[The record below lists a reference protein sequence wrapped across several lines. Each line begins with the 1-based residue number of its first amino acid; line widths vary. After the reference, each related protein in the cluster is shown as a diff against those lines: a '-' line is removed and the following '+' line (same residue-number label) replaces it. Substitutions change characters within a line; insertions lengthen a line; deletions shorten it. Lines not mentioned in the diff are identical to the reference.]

1 MIKLYVIQKADKPNH
16 YIRVVNNV
24 PSVVTDI
31 RKATVFQRNEAEKYI
46 NNQIKKSQRSL
57 YTVQKISPLS
67 PIDTYKTDTL
77 YELNSIKETVQR
89 RFSDRRNKY
98 VEKLQY
104 YDGVILDLR
113 HYIRDNNTRLN
124 ACQAAKILFK
134 LQKIERN
141 RADIKREIQR
151 IDLINNSVENAIT
164 EADKFEYE
172 EYKPRCIK
180 DMDEFLKEG
189 D

>member
-1 MIKLYVIQKADKPNH
+1 MYVIQKSNNQFV
-16 YIRVVNNV
+16 RVQNNI
-24 PSVVTDI
+24 PTIVTDV

-57 YTVQKISPLS
+57 YTVQKITPPS

-89 RFSDRRNKY
+89 KFSDRRSKY

-189 D
+189 E

>member
-1 MIKLYVIQKADKPNH
+1 MYVIQKADKPNH

-31 RKATVFQRNEAEKYI
+31 RKATVFQMNEAEKYI
-46 NNQIKKSQRSL
+46 NNQVKKSQRSL
-57 YTVQKISPLS
+57 YTVQKISLLS

-89 RFSDRRNKY
+89 KFSDRRNKY

-151 IDLINNSVENAIT
+151 IDLINNSVENAIA
-164 EADKFEYE
+164 EADKFDYE

>member
-1 MIKLYVIQKADKPNH
+1 M
-16 YIRVVNNV
+16 
-24 PSVVTDI
+24 
-31 RKATVFQRNEAEKYI
+31 
-46 NNQIKKSQRSL
+46 
-57 YTVQKISPLS
+57 
-67 PIDTYKTDTL
+67 
-77 YELNSIKETVQR
+77 
-89 RFSDRRNKY
+89 
-98 VEKLQY
+98 QY
-104 YDGVILDLR
+104 CDGVILDLR

-151 IDLINNSVENAIT
+151 IDLINNSVENAIA
-164 EADKFEYE
+164 EADKFKYE

>member
-1 MIKLYVIQKADKPNH
+1 MYVIQKADKPNH

-24 PSVVTDI
+24 PSVVTDV

-46 NNQIKKSQRSL
+46 NNQVKKSQRSL

-67 PIDTYKTDTL
+67 PIDIYKTDTL

-89 RFSDRRNKY
+89 KFSDRRNKY

-113 HYIRDNNTRLN
+113 HYIRNEDTRLN

>member
-1 MIKLYVIQKADKPNH
+1 MIKLYVIQKSDNQ
-16 YIRVVNNV
+16 YVRIYNNI
-24 PSVVTDI
+24 PSIVTDI
-31 RKATVFQRNEAEKYI
+31 RKATVFQKNEAEKYI
-46 NNQIKKSQRSL
+46 NNQVKKSQRGL
-57 YTVQKISPLS
+57 YSVYKISLS
-67 PIDTYKTDTL
+67 SSVDTYKTDTL
-77 YELNSIKETVQR
+77 QELNSIKETVQR
-89 RFSDRRNKY
+89 KFSDRRNKY

-104 YDGVILDLR
+104 YDGAILDIR

-134 LQKIERN
+134 LQRIERN

-151 IDLINNSVENAIT
+151 IDLINSSVENVIT
-164 EADKFEYE
+164 EADKFEYD

-189 D
+189 E

>member
-1 MIKLYVIQKADKPNH
+1 MYVIQKSDNQ
-16 YIRVVNNV
+16 YVRIYNNI
-24 PSVVTDI
+24 PSIVTDI
-31 RKATVFQRNEAEKYI
+31 RKATVFQKNEAEKYI
-46 NNQIKKSQRSL
+46 NNQVKKSQRGL
-57 YTVQKISPLS
+57 YSVHKIFLSSPVQ
-67 PIDTYKTDTL
+67 TYKTDTL
-77 YELNSIKETVQR
+77 QELNSIKETVQR
-89 RFSDRRNKY
+89 KFSDRRNKY

-113 HYIRDNNTRLN
+113 HYIRDNDTRLN

-141 RADIKREIQR
+141 RADIKRELQR
-151 IDLINNSVENAIT
+151 IELITNAVDTAIS
-164 EADKFEYE
+164 EADNFKYE